1 MLNWMNPADTER
13 GGFPVNVRGAR
24 RGIFRRKARA
34 IGARENLLREGR
46 SMTTHPRTRPGR
58 PLAVWLAAA
67 GAALAGAAPAGA
79 QAPAADARVFV
90 TVNGGLQTLTGGFS
104 ENVAFPATAGEY
116 GTVLSSAAA
125 GEQARFES
133 DYRFGNAPLLDVSG
147 GMRVAPRIAL
157 GVGVS
162 RFRTRERAGVSAW
175 APHPFF
181 FGRDRSFSGDSPLL
195 TRRETA
201 VHLQALV
208 VAPVGGSFTVTAFGG
223 PTFFT
228 AVEQQLVTDVN
239 FAHEYPYDS
248 ASFLGVVT
256 DRGAESTDTAFGFHV
271 GADVVYWFTGNL
283 GVGWLTRYS
292 RATARV
298 PSGGGEIDV
307 RAGGLHAAGG
317 LRVRF

>member
-1 MLNWMNPADTER
+1 MPKTPDPAR
-13 GGFPVNVRGAR
+13 PR
-24 RGIFRRKARA
+24 RSRF
-34 IGARENLLREGR
+34 
-46 SMTTHPRTRPGR
+46 
-58 PLAVWLAAA
+58 VWLAAA
-67 GAALAGAAPAGA
+67 AATLAGAAPAGA

-90 TVNGGLQTLTGGFS
+90 TANGGLQTLIGGFS
-104 ENVAFPATAGEY
+104 ADVAFPAAAGEY
-116 GTVLSSAAA
+116 ETVLSSAAA
-125 GEQARFES
+125 GEPARFES

-147 GMRVAPRIAL
+147 GVRVARRFAL

-162 RFRTRERAGVSAW
+162 RFRTRARAGVSAW

-181 FGRDRSFSGDSPLL
+181 FGRDRSFSGDSPPLR
-195 TRRETA
+195 RRETA

-208 VAPVGGSFTVTAFGG
+208 VAPVGRSFTVTAFGG
-223 PTFFT
+223 PTFFI

-239 FAHEYPYDS
+239 FSHAYPYDS

-256 DRGAESTDTAFGFHV
+256 DTGAEAAVGFHV

-283 GVGWLTRYS
+283 GVGWLARYS
-292 RATARV
+292 RATARI